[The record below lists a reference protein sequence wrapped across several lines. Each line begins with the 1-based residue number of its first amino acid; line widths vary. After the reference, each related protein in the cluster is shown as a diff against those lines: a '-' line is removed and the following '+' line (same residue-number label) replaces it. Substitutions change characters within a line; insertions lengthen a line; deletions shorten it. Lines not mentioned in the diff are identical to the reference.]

1 MRYHPRQH
9 YSNVRVL
16 TFYALNDSISF
27 SNRITEVEYHYRT
40 KARHFI
46 GVGKFPNDASYSII
60 YNYYSMMD
68 SIFIKF
74 THLDFSSF
82 SYLDLTF
89 FLKQ

>member
-46 GVGKFPNDASYSII
+46 GVGKFPNNAS
-60 YNYYSMMD
+60 
-68 SIFIKF
+68 
-74 THLDFSSF
+74 L
-82 SYLDLTF
+82 
-89 FLKQ
+89 